1 MCLACE
7 IFALVK
13 WHAMCLVKWHAMCLA
28 CESIALGN
36 LACGRRRQVRC
47 SGTSARSLRRC
58 MGQGKRSRFF
68 QSAPSRTVIARK
80 CFQSTPDRTARRSL
94 LSLRVQLAAAGR
106 ANCARAT
113 PSRSLGFSGMS
124 SSLRAG
130 SSGRLVTRGPVACF
144 AACHRVAKVSAVVR
158 SRHARCA
165 GGYRRAGQ
173 GRAPGF
179 MAPSAARRCFAG
191 QLRARRPLRVSRR
204 FSGMTSNLHAYGPSR
219 RVQRGPA
226 ACHRACGRQ
235 LGTQPARGSSR
246 TTR

>member
-165 GGYRRAGQ
+165 GGLSQGGAG
-173 GRAPGF
+173 P
-179 MAPSAARRCFAG
+179 CAG
-191 QLRARRPLRVSRR
+191 LYGSVGSSPL
-204 FSGMTSNLHAYGPSR
+204 L
-219 RVQRGPA
+219 RGPA
-226 ACHRACGRQ
+226 ARAAAAACVAKVQ
-235 LGTQPARGSSR
+235 WDDQQPARVRPQQARAARASGLP
-246 TTR
+246 